1 MKIVVPEFL
10 EKENKLNNLDNLSIC
25 KYIQY
30 KEEGYR
36 KEVFISTN
44 MLFFVMRGTKILHFK
59 DEQLIVNSQDVLF
72 LKSGDYVMSEI
83 LDGYYEAILFM
94 YDDIILLDFI
104 KKYNL
109 SFENVALFEN
119 NYFKIKK
126 TSAFEMFQ
134 SSVISYLET
143 NSSNQESIMKLK
155 LEEAFLN
162 ILESDSKELFISFL
176 SSIYNNTLFKMKI
189 EKEFKYDEN
198 ILLFAKE
205 FNITDLAF
213 RNKFKES
220 FGMTP
225 KKWQN
230 EKKLEKAKLLLETSD
245 YNVTQVCQKCG
256 FDNISWFVQAFKNEY
271 GITPKQ
277 IKNNKN

>member
-256 FDNISWFVQAFKNEY
+256 FDNISWFVQAFKNRY
-271 GITPKQ
+271 KTTPKQ

>member
-10 EKENKLNNLDNLSIC
+10 EKENKLNKLDNLSIC

-30 KEEGYR
+30 EEDGFR

-44 MLFFVMRGTKILHFK
+44 MLFFVMHGTKVLHFK
-59 DEQLIVNSQDVLF
+59 DKKVDVNLQDVLF

-94 YDDIILLDFI
+94 YDDTILLDFI

-109 SFENVALFEN
+109 SFDDTFSFEN
-119 NYFKIKK
+119 NYFKIRK
-126 TSAFEMFQ
+126 TSAFEIFQ

-143 NSSNQESIMKLK
+143 NSSNQESIMRLK

-162 ILESDSKELFISFL
+162 ILESESKESFKAFL
-176 SSIYNNTLFKMKI
+176 ASIYNNNLFKIKI
-189 EKEFKYDEN
+189 EKEFRYDEN
-198 ILLFAKE
+198 VLLFAKE

-213 RNKFKES
+213 RNK
-220 FGMTP
+220 
-225 KKWQN
+225 
-230 EKKLEKAKLLLETSD
+230 
-245 YNVTQVCQKCG
+245 
-256 FDNISWFVQAFKNEY
+256 
-271 GITPKQ
+271 
-277 IKNNKN
+277 

>member
-10 EKENKLNNLDNLSIC
+10 EKENKLNKLDNLSIC

-30 KEEGYR
+30 EEDGFR

-44 MLFFVMRGTKILHFK
+44 MLFFVMHGTKVLHFK
-59 DEQLIVNSQDVLF
+59 DKKVDVNLQDVLF

-94 YDDIILLDFI
+94 YDDTILLDFI

-109 SFENVALFEN
+109 SFDDTSSFEN
-119 NYFKIKK
+119 NYFKIRK
-126 TSAFEMFQ
+126 TSAFEIFQ

-143 NSSNQESIMKLK
+143 NSSNQESIMRLK

-162 ILESDSKELFISFL
+162 ILESESKESFKAFL
-176 SSIYNNTLFKMKI
+176 ASIYNNNLFKIKI

-213 RNKFKES
+213 RNKFKET

-230 EKKLEKAKLLLETSD
+230 TKKLEKAKLLLETSD

>member
-10 EKENKLNNLDNLSIC
+10 EKENKLNKLDNLSIC

-30 KEEGYR
+30 EEDGFR

-44 MLFFVMRGTKILHFK
+44 MLFFVMHGTKVLHFK
-59 DEQLIVNSQDVLF
+59 DKKVDVNLQDVLF

-94 YDDIILLDFI
+94 YDDTILLDFI

-109 SFENVALFEN
+109 SFDDTSSFEN
-119 NYFKIKK
+119 NYFKIRK
-126 TSAFEMFQ
+126 TSAFEIFQ

-143 NSSNQESIMKLK
+143 NSSNQESIMRLK

-162 ILESDSKELFISFL
+162 ILESESKESFKAFL
-176 SSIYNNTLFKMKI
+176 ASIYNNNLFKIKI
-189 EKEFKYDEN
+189 EKEFRYDEN
-198 ILLFAKE
+198 VLLFAKE
-205 FNITDLAF
+205 FNITDFAF
-213 RNKFKES
+213 RNKFKET

-230 EKKLEKAKLLLETSD
+230 IKKLEKAKLLLETSD

>member
-10 EKENKLNNLDNLSIC
+10 EKENKLNKLDNLSIC

-30 KEEGYR
+30 VEDGFR

-44 MLFFVMRGTKILHFK
+44 MLFFVMHGTKVLHFK
-59 DEQLIVNSQDVLF
+59 DKKVDVNLQDVLF

-94 YDDIILLDFI
+94 YDDTILLDFI

-109 SFENVALFEN
+109 SFDDISSFEN
-119 NYFKIKK
+119 NYFKIRK
-126 TSAFEMFQ
+126 TSAFEIFQ

-143 NSSNQESIMKLK
+143 NSSNQESIMRLK

-162 ILESDSKELFISFL
+162 ILESESKESFKAFL
-176 SSIYNNTLFKMKI
+176 ASIYNNNLFKIKI

-213 RNKFKES
+213 RNKFKET

-230 EKKLEKAKLLLETSD
+230 AKKLEKAKLLLETSD

>member
-1 MKIVVPEFL
+1 MKISVPEFL
-10 EKENKLNNLDNLSIC
+10 EKENILNKLENLSIC

-30 KEEGYR
+30 SEDGFR

-44 MLFFVMRGTKILHFK
+44 ILFFVMNGSKVLHFK
-59 DEQLIVNSQDVLF
+59 DKKVVVNSQDVLF
-72 LKSGDYVMSEI
+72 LKSGDYVMSEV

-94 YDDIILLDFI
+94 YDDNVLFDFI

-109 SFENVALFEN
+109 SFENIPLFED

-126 TSAFEMFQ
+126 TSTFEIFQ
-134 SSVISYLET
+134 SSVISYLDT
-143 NSSNQESIMKLK
+143 KSSNQESIIKLK

-162 ILESDSKELFISFL
+162 ILESDSKESFKAFL
-176 SSIYNNTLFKMKI
+176 ASIYNNSLFKIKI
-189 EKEFKYDEN
+189 EKEFRYDEN

-213 RNKFKES
+213 RNKFKET

-230 EKKLEKAKLLLETSD
+230 VKKLEKAKLLLETSD

>member
-10 EKENKLNNLDNLSIC
+10 EKENKLNKLDNLSIC

-30 KEEGYR
+30 EEDGFR

-44 MLFFVMRGTKILHFK
+44 MLFFVMHGTKVLHFK
-59 DEQLIVNSQDVLF
+59 DKKVDVNLQDVLF

-94 YDDIILLDFI
+94 SDVTILLDFI

-109 SFENVALFEN
+109 SFDDTSSFEN
-119 NYFKIKK
+119 NYFKIRK
-126 TSAFEMFQ
+126 TSAFEIFQ

-143 NSSNQESIMKLK
+143 NSSNQESIMRLK

-162 ILESDSKELFISFL
+162 ILESESKESFKAFL
-176 SSIYNNTLFKMKI
+176 ASIYNNNLFKIKI
-189 EKEFKYDEN
+189 EKEFRYDEN
-198 ILLFAKE
+198 VLLFAKE

-213 RNKFKES
+213 RNKFKET

-230 EKKLEKAKLLLETSD
+230 AKKLEKAKLLLETSD

>member
-10 EKENKLNNLDNLSIC
+10 EKENKLNKLDNLSIC

-30 KEEGYR
+30 EEDGFR

-44 MLFFVMRGTKILHFK
+44 MLFFVMHGTKVLHFK
-59 DEQLIVNSQDVLF
+59 DKKVDVNLQDVLF

-94 YDDIILLDFI
+94 YDDTILLDFI

-109 SFENVALFEN
+109 SFDDTSSFEN
-119 NYFKIKK
+119 NYFKIRK
-126 TSAFEMFQ
+126 TSAFEIFQ

-143 NSSNQESIMKLK
+143 NSSNQESIMRLK

-162 ILESDSKELFISFL
+162 ILESESKESFKAFL
-176 SSIYNNTLFKMKI
+176 ASIYNNNLFKIKI

-213 RNKFKES
+213 RNKFKET

-230 EKKLEKAKLLLETSD
+230 SKKLEKAKLLLETSD

>member
-10 EKENKLNNLDNLSIC
+10 EKENKLNKLDNLSIC

-30 KEEGYR
+30 EEDGFR

-44 MLFFVMRGTKILHFK
+44 MLFFVMHGTKVLHFK
-59 DEQLIVNSQDVLF
+59 DKKVDVNLQDVLF

-83 LDGYYEAILFM
+83 LDGYYKAILFM
-94 YDDIILLDFI
+94 YDDTILLDFI

-109 SFENVALFEN
+109 SFDDISSFEN
-119 NYFKIKK
+119 NYFKIRK
-126 TSAFEMFQ
+126 TSAFEIFQ

-143 NSSNQESIMKLK
+143 NSSNQESIMRLK

-162 ILESDSKELFISFL
+162 ILESESKESFKAFL
-176 SSIYNNTLFKMKI
+176 ASIYNNNLFKIKI

-205 FNITDLAF
+205 FNITNLAF
-213 RNKFKES
+213 RNKFKET

-230 EKKLEKAKLLLETSD
+230 TKKLEKAKLLLETSD

-256 FDNISWFVQAFKNEY
+256 FDNISWFVQAFKNAY

>member
-10 EKENKLNNLDNLSIC
+10 EKENKLNKLDNLSIC

-30 KEEGYR
+30 EEDGFR

-44 MLFFVMRGTKILHFK
+44 MLFFVMQGTKILHFK
-59 DEQLIVNSQDVLF
+59 DEQLLVNSEDVLF
-72 LKSGDYVMSEI
+72 LKSGNYVMSEI

-94 YDDIILLDFI
+94 YDDTILLDFM

-109 SFENVALFEN
+109 SFDDISSFEN

-126 TSAFEMFQ
+126 TSAFELFQ
-134 SSVISYLET
+134 SSVFSYLET
-143 NSSNQESIMKLK
+143 KSFNQESIIKLK

-162 ILESDSKELFISFL
+162 ILESDSKDYFKAFL
-176 SSIYNNTLFKMKI
+176 SSIYSDSNFKMRI
-189 EKEFKYDEN
+189 EKEFDSDKN

-213 RNKFKES
+213 RNKFKET
-220 FGMTP
+220 FGTTP

-230 EKKLEKAKLLLETSD
+230 EKKLEKAKILLETTD
-245 YNVTQVCQKCG
+245 YNVTQVCQKSG

>member
-1 MKIVVPEFL
+1 MKIIVPDFL
-10 EKENKLNNLDNLSIC
+10 EKENILNKLDNFSIC

-30 KEEGYR
+30 NEDGFK

-44 MLFFVMRGTKILHFK
+44 ILFFVIRGSKILHFK
-59 DEQLIVNSQDVLF
+59 DKKVVVNSQDVLF
-72 LKSGDYVMSEI
+72 LKSGDYLMSEV

-94 YDDIILLDFI
+94 YDDNILFDFI

-109 SFENVALFEN
+109 SFEDMPLFGD

-126 TSAFEMFQ
+126 TSTFEIFQ
-134 SSVISYLET
+134 SSVISYLDT
-143 NSSNQESIMKLK
+143 NSSSHESIIKLK

-162 ILESDSKELFISFL
+162 ILESESKNLFKSFL
-176 SSIYNNTLFKMKI
+176 ASIYNNSLFKIKI
-189 EKEFKYDEN
+189 EKEFKHDEN

-213 RNKFKES
+213 RNKFKEA
-220 FGMTP
+220 FGITP

-230 EKKLEKAKLLLETSD
+230 LKKLEKAKLLLETSD
-245 YNVTQVCQKCG
+245 YNVTQVCQKSG

>member
-1 MKIVVPEFL
+1 
-10 EKENKLNNLDNLSIC
+10 
-25 KYIQY
+25 
-30 KEEGYR
+30 
-36 KEVFISTN
+36 
-44 MLFFVMRGTKILHFK
+44 
-59 DEQLIVNSQDVLF
+59 
-72 LKSGDYVMSEI
+72 MSEI

-94 YDDIILLDFI
+94 YDDTILLDFM

-109 SFENVALFEN
+109 SFDDISSFEN

-126 TSAFEMFQ
+126 TSAFELFQ
-134 SSVISYLET
+134 SSVFSYLET
-143 NSSNQESIMKLK
+143 KSFNQESIIKLK

-162 ILESDSKELFISFL
+162 ILESDSKDYFKAFL
-176 SSIYNNTLFKMKI
+176 SSIYSDSNFKMRI
-189 EKEFKYDEN
+189 EKEFDSDKN

-213 RNKFKES
+213 RNKFKET
-220 FGMTP
+220 FGTTP

-230 EKKLEKAKLLLETSD
+230 EKKLEKAKILLETTD
-245 YNVTQVCQKCG
+245 YNVTQVCQKSG

>member
-1 MKIVVPEFL
+1 MI
-10 EKENKLNNLDNLSIC
+10 
-25 KYIQY
+25 
-30 KEEGYR
+30 
-36 KEVFISTN
+36 
-44 MLFFVMRGTKILHFK
+44 
-59 DEQLIVNSQDVLF
+59 
-72 LKSGDYVMSEI
+72 
-83 LDGYYEAILFM
+83 
-94 YDDIILLDFI
+94 
-104 KKYNL
+104 
-109 SFENVALFEN
+109 
-119 NYFKIKK
+119 
-126 TSAFEMFQ
+126 
-134 SSVISYLET
+134 
-143 NSSNQESIMKLK
+143 QESIMRLK

-220 FGMTP
+220 FGMPP

-230 EKKLEKAKLLLETSD
+230 EKKLEKAKLMLETSD

-256 FDNISWFVQAFKNEY
+256 FDNISWFVQAFKNRY
-271 GITPKQ
+271 KTTPKQ

>member
-1 MKIVVPEFL
+1 MKIAVPEFL
-10 EKENKLNNLDNLSIC
+10 EKENKLNRLNDLSIC

-30 KEEGYR
+30 NEDGFR

-44 MLFFVMRGTKILHFK
+44 MLFFVMRGTKVLHFK
-59 DEQLIVNSQDVLF
+59 DKKVDVNLQNVLF

-94 YDDIILLDFI
+94 YDDNILLDFI

-109 SFENVALFEN
+109 SFENTSSFEN
-119 NYFKIKK
+119 NYFKIEK
-126 TSAFEMFQ
+126 TSAFEIFQ

-143 NSSNQESIMKLK
+143 NSSNQKSIMRLK

-162 ILESDSKELFISFL
+162 ILESESKDSFKAFL
-176 SSIYNNTLFKMKI
+176 ASIYNNNLFKIKI
-189 EKEFKYDEN
+189 EKEFN
-198 ILLFAKE
+198 M
-205 FNITDLAF
+205 TDLAF

-220 FGMTP
+220 FGITP

-230 EKKLEKAKLLLETSD
+230 AKKLEKAKLLLETSD

-256 FDNISWFVQAFKNEY
+256 FDNIFWFVQAFKNEY
-271 GITPKQ
+271 SITPKQ

>member
-1 MKIVVPEFL
+1 MKIIVPDFL
-10 EKENKLNNLDNLSIC
+10 EKENILNKLDNFSIC

-30 KEEGYR
+30 NEDGFK

-44 MLFFVMRGTKILHFK
+44 ILFFVIRGSKILHFK
-59 DEQLIVNSQDVLF
+59 DKKVVVNSQDVLF
-72 LKSGDYVMSEI
+72 LKSGDYLMSEV

-94 YDDIILLDFI
+94 YDDNILFDFI

-109 SFENVALFEN
+109 SFEDMPLFED

-126 TSAFEMFQ
+126 TYTFEIFQ
-134 SSVISYLET
+134 SSVVSYLET
-143 NSSNQESIMKLK
+143 NSSTNESIIKLK

-162 ILESDSKELFISFL
+162 ILESESKNLFKSFL
-176 SSIYNNTLFKMKI
+176 SSIYNNSLFKLKI

-213 RNKFKES
+213 RNKFKEA

-230 EKKLEKAKLLLETSD
+230 AKKLEKAKLLLETSD
-245 YNVTQVCQKCG
+245 YNVTQVCQKSG
-256 FDNISWFVQAFKNEY
+256 FEA
-271 GITPKQ
+271 
-277 IKNNKN
+277 

>member
-10 EKENKLNNLDNLSIC
+10 EKENKLNKLDNLSIC

-30 KEEGYR
+30 EEDGFR
-36 KEVFISTN
+36 KEVFITTN
-44 MLFFVMRGTKILHFK
+44 MLFFVMHGTKVLHFK
-59 DEQLIVNSQDVLF
+59 DKKVDVNLQDVLF

-94 YDDIILLDFI
+94 YDDTILLDFI

-109 SFENVALFEN
+109 SFDDISSFEN
-119 NYFKIKK
+119 NYFKIRK
-126 TSAFEMFQ
+126 TSAFEIFQ

-143 NSSNQESIMKLK
+143 NSSNQESIMRLK

-162 ILESDSKELFISFL
+162 ILESESKESFKAFL
-176 SSIYNNTLFKMKI
+176 ASIYNNNLFKIKI
-189 EKEFKYDEN
+189 EKEFRYDEN
-198 ILLFAKE
+198 VLLFAKE

-213 RNKFKES
+213 RNKFKET

-230 EKKLEKAKLLLETSD
+230 AKKLEKAKLLLETSD

-256 FDNISWFVQAFKNEY
+256 IDSITWFVQAFKNEY

>member
-10 EKENKLNNLDNLSIC
+10 EKENKLNKLDNLSIC

-30 KEEGYR
+30 EEDGFR

-44 MLFFVMRGTKILHFK
+44 MLFFVMHGTKVLHFK
-59 DEQLIVNSQDVLF
+59 DKKVDVNLQDVLF

-94 YDDIILLDFI
+94 YDDTILLDFI

-109 SFENVALFEN
+109 SFDDISSFEN
-119 NYFKIKK
+119 NYFKIRK
-126 TSAFEMFQ
+126 TSAFEIFQ

-143 NSSNQESIMKLK
+143 NSSNQESIMRLK

-162 ILESDSKELFISFL
+162 ILESESKESFKAFL
-176 SSIYNNTLFKMKI
+176 ASIYNNNLFKIKI

-205 FNITDLAF
+205 FNITNLAF
-213 RNKFKES
+213 RNKFKET

-230 EKKLEKAKLLLETSD
+230 AKKLEKAKLLLETSD

>member
-1 MKIVVPEFL
+1 MKIIVPEFL
-10 EKENKLNNLDNLSIC
+10 EKNSKLNKLENLSIC
-25 KYIQY
+25 RYIQY

-44 MLFFVMRGTKILHFK
+44 MLFFVMQGTKILHFK
-59 DEQLIVNSQDVLF
+59 DEQLLVNSEDVLF
-72 LKSGDYVMSEI
+72 LKSGNYVMSEI

-94 YDDIILLDFI
+94 YDDTILLDFI

-109 SFENVALFEN
+109 SFDDTSSFEN
-119 NYFKIKK
+119 NYFKIRK
-126 TSAFEMFQ
+126 TSAFEIFQ

-143 NSSNQESIMKLK
+143 NSSNQESIMRLK

-162 ILESDSKELFISFL
+162 ILESESKESFKAFL
-176 SSIYNNTLFKMKI
+176 ASIYNNNLFKIKI
-189 EKEFKYDEN
+189 EKEFRYDEN
-198 ILLFAKE
+198 VLLFAKE

-213 RNKFKES
+213 RNKFKET
-220 FGMTP
+220 FGTTP

-230 EKKLEKAKLLLETSD
+230 EKKLEKAKILLETTD
-245 YNVTQVCQKCG
+245 YNVTQVCQKSG
-256 FDNISWFVQAFKNEY
+256 FDNISWFIQAFKNKY
-271 GITPKQ
+271 AITPKQ

>member
-10 EKENKLNNLDNLSIC
+10 EKENKLNKLDNLSIC

-30 KEEGYR
+30 EEDGFR

-44 MLFFVMRGTKILHFK
+44 MLFFVMHGTKVLHFK
-59 DEQLIVNSQDVLF
+59 DKKVDVNLQDVLF

-94 YDDIILLDFI
+94 YDDNILLDFI

-109 SFENVALFEN
+109 SFDDTFSFEN
-119 NYFKIKK
+119 NYFKIRK
-126 TSAFEMFQ
+126 TSAFEIFQ

-143 NSSNQESIMKLK
+143 NSSNQESIMRLK

-162 ILESDSKELFISFL
+162 ILESESKESFKAFL
-176 SSIYNNTLFKMKI
+176 ASIYNNNLFKIKI

-205 FNITDLAF
+205 FNITNLAF
-213 RNKFKES
+213 RNKFKET

-230 EKKLEKAKLLLETSD
+230 TKKLEKAKLLLETSD

>member
-10 EKENKLNNLDNLSIC
+10 EKENKLNKLDNLSIC

-30 KEEGYR
+30 EEDGFR

-44 MLFFVMRGTKILHFK
+44 MLFFVMHGTKVLHFK
-59 DEQLIVNSQDVLF
+59 DKKVDVNLQDVLF

-94 YDDIILLDFI
+94 YDDTILLDFI

-109 SFENVALFEN
+109 SFDDTSSFEN
-119 NYFKIKK
+119 NYFKIRK
-126 TSAFEMFQ
+126 TSAFEIFQ

-143 NSSNQESIMKLK
+143 NSSNQESIMRLK

-162 ILESDSKELFISFL
+162 ILESESKESFKAFL
-176 SSIYNNTLFKMKI
+176 ASIYNNNLFKIKI
-189 EKEFKYDEN
+189 EKEFRYDEN

-213 RNKFKES
+213 RNKFKET

-230 EKKLEKAKLLLETSD
+230 SKKLEKAKLLLETSD

>member
-10 EKENKLNNLDNLSIC
+10 EKENKLNKLDNLSIC

-30 KEEGYR
+30 EEDGFR

-44 MLFFVMRGTKILHFK
+44 MLFFVMHGTKVLHFK
-59 DEQLIVNSQDVLF
+59 DKKVDVNLQDVLF

-94 YDDIILLDFI
+94 YDDTILLDFI

-109 SFENVALFEN
+109 SFDDISSFEN
-119 NYFKIKK
+119 NYFKIRK
-126 TSAFEMFQ
+126 TSAFEIFQ

-143 NSSNQESIMKLK
+143 NSSNQESIMRLK

-162 ILESDSKELFISFL
+162 ILESESKESFKAFL
-176 SSIYNNTLFKMKI
+176 ASIYNNNLFKIKI
-189 EKEFKYDEN
+189 EKEFRYDEN
-198 ILLFAKE
+198 VLLFAKE

-213 RNKFKES
+213 RNKFKET

-230 EKKLEKAKLLLETSD
+230 AKKLEKAKLLLETSD

>member
-1 MKIVVPEFL
+1 MKILVPEFL
-10 EKENKLNNLDNLSIC
+10 ERENKLNKLDNLSFC

-30 KEEGYR
+30 KEDGFR

-44 MLFFVMRGTKILHFK
+44 MLFFVIKGTKILHFK
-59 DEQLIVNSQDVLF
+59 DKKVIVNSDDVLF

-83 LDGYYEAILFM
+83 LDGHYEAILFM
-94 YDDIILLDFI
+94 YDDNILFDFI

-109 SFENVALFEN
+109 SFNDIFLFDD

-126 TSAFEMFQ
+126 TDIFEIFK

-143 NSSNQESIMKLK
+143 NSINQESIIKLK

-162 ILESDSKELFISFL
+162 ILESDSKESFKRFL
-176 SSIYNNTLFKMKI
+176 ASVYNNNFFKVKI
-189 EKEFKYDEN
+189 EKEFEVDKN
-198 ILLFAKE
+198 ILFFAKE
-205 FNITDLAF
+205 FNITELAF
-213 RNKFKES
+213 RNKFKNI
-220 FGMTP
+220 FGLTP

-230 EKKLEKAKLLLETSD
+230 KKKLEKAKLLLETTD
-245 YNVTQVCQKCG
+245 YNVTEVCNMCG
-256 FDNISWFVQAFKNEY
+256 FDNISWFIQTFKTTY
-271 GITPKQ
+271 KVTPKK

>member
-10 EKENKLNNLDNLSIC
+10 EKENKLNKLDNLSIC

-30 KEEGYR
+30 EEDGFR

-44 MLFFVMRGTKILHFK
+44 MLFFVMHGTKVLHFK
-59 DEQLIVNSQDVLF
+59 DKKVDVNLQDVLF

-94 YDDIILLDFI
+94 YDDTILLDFI

-109 SFENVALFEN
+109 SFDDTSSFEN
-119 NYFKIKK
+119 NYFKIRK
-126 TSAFEMFQ
+126 TSAFEIFQ

-143 NSSNQESIMKLK
+143 NSSNQESIMRLK

-162 ILESDSKELFISFL
+162 ILESESKESFKAFL
-176 SSIYNNTLFKMKI
+176 ASIYNNNLFKIKI
-189 EKEFKYDEN
+189 EKEFRYDEN
-198 ILLFAKE
+198 VLLFAKE

-213 RNKFKES
+213 RNKFKKT

-230 EKKLEKAKLLLETSD
+230 TKKLEKAKLLLETSD
-245 YNVTQVCQKCG
+245 YNVTQVCQKSG

>member
-10 EKENKLNNLDNLSIC
+10 EKENKLNKLDNLSIC

-30 KEEGYR
+30 EEDGFR

-44 MLFFVMRGTKILHFK
+44 MLFFVMHGTKVLHFK
-59 DEQLIVNSQDVLF
+59 DKKVDVNLQDVLF

-94 YDDIILLDFI
+94 YDDTILLDFI

-109 SFENVALFEN
+109 SFDDTFSFEN
-119 NYFKIKK
+119 NYFKIRK
-126 TSAFEMFQ
+126 TSAFEIFQ

-143 NSSNQESIMKLK
+143 NSSNQESIMRLK

-162 ILESDSKELFISFL
+162 ILESESKESFKAFL
-176 SSIYNNTLFKMKI
+176 ASIYNNNLFKIKI

-205 FNITDLAF
+205 FNITNLAF
-213 RNKFKES
+213 RNKFKET

-230 EKKLEKAKLLLETSD
+230 TKKLEKAKLLLETSD

>member
-10 EKENKLNNLDNLSIC
+10 EKENKLNKLDNLSIC

-30 KEEGYR
+30 EEDGFR

-44 MLFFVMRGTKILHFK
+44 MLFFVMHGTKVLHFK
-59 DEQLIVNSQDVLF
+59 DKKVDVNLQDVLF

-94 YDDIILLDFI
+94 YDDTILLDFI

-109 SFENVALFEN
+109 YFDDTSSFEN
-119 NYFKIKK
+119 NYFKIRK
-126 TSAFEMFQ
+126 TSAFEIFQ

-143 NSSNQESIMKLK
+143 NSSNQESIMRLK

-162 ILESDSKELFISFL
+162 ILESESKESFKAFL
-176 SSIYNNTLFKMKI
+176 ASIYNNNLFKIKI

-205 FNITDLAF
+205 FNITNLAF
-213 RNKFKES
+213 RNKFKET

-230 EKKLEKAKLLLETSD
+230 AKKLEKAKLLLETSD

>member
-10 EKENKLNNLDNLSIC
+10 EKENKLNKLDNLSIC

-30 KEEGYR
+30 EEDGFR

-44 MLFFVMRGTKILHFK
+44 MLFFVMHGTKVLHFK
-59 DEQLIVNSQDVLF
+59 DKKVDVNLQDVLF

-94 YDDIILLDFI
+94 YDDTILLDFI

-109 SFENVALFEN
+109 SFDDISSFEN
-119 NYFKIKK
+119 NYFKIRK
-126 TSAFEMFQ
+126 TSAFEIFQ

-143 NSSNQESIMKLK
+143 NSSNQESIMRLK

-162 ILESDSKELFISFL
+162 ILESESKESFKAFL
-176 SSIYNNTLFKMKI
+176 ASIYNNNLFKIKI

-213 RNKFKES
+213 RNKFKET

-230 EKKLEKAKLLLETSD
+230 AKKLEKAKLLLETSD

>member
-10 EKENKLNNLDNLSIC
+10 EKENKLNKLDNLSIC

-30 KEEGYR
+30 EEDGFR

-44 MLFFVMRGTKILHFK
+44 MLFFVMHGTKVLHFK
-59 DEQLIVNSQDVLF
+59 DKKVDVNLQDVLF

-94 YDDIILLDFI
+94 YDDTILLDFI

-109 SFENVALFEN
+109 SFDDTFSFEN
-119 NYFKIKK
+119 NYFKIRK
-126 TSAFEMFQ
+126 TSAFEIFQ

-143 NSSNQESIMKLK
+143 NSSNQESIMRLK

-162 ILESDSKELFISFL
+162 ILESESKESFKAFL
-176 SSIYNNTLFKMKI
+176 ASIYNNNLFKIKI

-230 EKKLEKAKLLLETSD
+230 EKKLEKAKLMLETSD

>member
-10 EKENKLNNLDNLSIC
+10 EKENKLNKLDNLSIC

-30 KEEGYR
+30 EEDGFR

-44 MLFFVMRGTKILHFK
+44 MLFFVMHGTKVLHFK
-59 DEQLIVNSQDVLF
+59 DKKVDVNSQDVLF

-94 YDDIILLDFI
+94 YDDTILLDFI

-109 SFENVALFEN
+109 SFDDTFSFEN
-119 NYFKIKK
+119 NYFKIRK
-126 TSAFEMFQ
+126 TSAFEIFQ

-143 NSSNQESIMKLK
+143 NSSNQESIMRLK

-162 ILESDSKELFISFL
+162 ILESESKESFKAFL
-176 SSIYNNTLFKMKI
+176 ASIYNNNLFKIKI

-205 FNITDLAF
+205 FNITNLAF
-213 RNKFKES
+213 RNKFKET

-230 EKKLEKAKLLLETSD
+230 TKKLEKAKLLLETSD

>member
-10 EKENKLNNLDNLSIC
+10 EKENKLNKLDNLSIC

-30 KEEGYR
+30 EEDGFR

-44 MLFFVMRGTKILHFK
+44 MLFFVMHGTKVLHFK
-59 DEQLIVNSQDVLF
+59 DKKVDVNLQDVLF

-94 YDDIILLDFI
+94 YDDTILLDFI

-109 SFENVALFEN
+109 SFDDTSSFEN
-119 NYFKIKK
+119 NYFKIRK
-126 TSAFEMFQ
+126 TSAFEIFQ

-143 NSSNQESIMKLK
+143 NSSNQESIMRLK

-162 ILESDSKELFISFL
+162 ILESDSKDYFKAFL
-176 SSIYNNTLFKMKI
+176 SSIYSDSNFKMRI
-189 EKEFKYDEN
+189 EKEFDSDKN

-213 RNKFKES
+213 RNKFKET

-230 EKKLEKAKLLLETSD
+230 AKKLEKAKLLLETSD

>member
-10 EKENKLNNLDNLSIC
+10 EKENKLNKLDNLSIC

-30 KEEGYR
+30 EEDGFR

-44 MLFFVMRGTKILHFK
+44 MLFFVMHGTKVLHFK
-59 DEQLIVNSQDVLF
+59 DKKVDVNLQDVLF

-94 YDDIILLDFI
+94 YDDTILLDFI

-109 SFENVALFEN
+109 SFDDTFSFEN
-119 NYFKIKK
+119 NYFKIRK
-126 TSAFEMFQ
+126 TSAFEIFQ

-143 NSSNQESIMKLK
+143 NSSNQESIMRLK

-162 ILESDSKELFISFL
+162 ILESESKESFKAFL
-176 SSIYNNTLFKMKI
+176 ASIYNNNLFKIKI

-213 RNKFKES
+213 RNKFKET

-230 EKKLEKAKLLLETSD
+230 SKKLEKAKLLLETSD